1 MVLVFQISFHIDKE
15 LNCVE
20 MFLLLL
26 LLREFKHFPHITG
39 LHSVIV
45 FINESINDFP
55 VVSYMKQLGIT
66 LILAYLF
73 IYSFVSDFD
82 FSCVMRNRSLFSLFH
97 IYILT
102 SIYIYKCVHL
112 FLKCPIFTVCFS

>member
-55 VVSYMKQLGIT
+55 VVSYMKLLGIT

-73 IYSFVSDFD
+73 IYSFVSDFH

-97 IYILT
+97 IYMLI